1 MHASEKPASMREE
14 KNKLTKSEL
23 EELCLKQNIIIERD
37 DPFTKT
43 KIYLPNIEK
52 INKMIREFD
61 FLVDGASRGKAV
73 NDISKIE
80 RFLYENE
87 DNPDI
92 KSKYLAGYYTGAS
105 MYIESHRS
113 LLEDKRSENWK
124 YLFVN
129 YFKLEDIYNYFN
141 KKTSASTFFKNYSI
155 FNDLVEL
162 TYNVKLME
170 YLRSQVQL
178 EIPFEDDKDMPSR
191 IDEFNL
197 KLVILH
203 ELGFVDKLKKQIR
216 ENTMINLSKFLT
228 VIFHEDPSTWRD
240 TMKKLQN
247 LNLQNEK
254 DILTEL
260 NLNKAHE
267 ILSVFNIEL
276 DKE

>member
-1 MHASEKPASMREE
+1 MAKETKG
-14 KNKLTKSEL
+14 LTRAEL

-37 DPFTKT
+37 DPFNNA

-87 DNPDI
+87 SNQDA
-92 KSKYLAGYYTGAS
+92 KSKFLAGYYSNAS
-105 MYIESHRS
+105 MYIETHRN

-124 YLFVN
+124 YLFVS

-141 KKTSASTFFKNYSI
+141 KKVSASTFFKVYTIYNEI
-155 FNDLVEL
+155 VEL
-162 TYNVKLME
+162 TYNVKMME

-178 EIPFEDDKDMPSR
+178 EIPIDDDKDIPAR
-191 IDEFNL
+191 IEEPNL
-197 KLVILH
+197 RLVLLH
-203 ELGFVDKLKKQIR
+203 ETGLIDKLKKMIP
-216 ENTMINLSKFLT
+216 ENTLPNLAKFLT
-228 VIFHEDPSTWRD
+228 VLCNEDPSSWRNLLL
-240 TMKKLQN
+240 KLKN

-254 DILTEL
+254 DLLTEL

-267 ILSVFNIEL
+267 LMSVFGIEL
-276 DKE
+276 KKE